1 MKKTKAISVLLVASM
16 AMSMTGCSGAKK
28 KVIEAAD
35 EYAKAILSAD
45 AGDIADLMKDDD
57 EAEAVLENFFDRY
70 SSSEDLNDVYEFILE
85 NTTYKIDKKSV
96 EVKDKKA
103 SATIVFTMIDYMDV
117 YDELDD
123 DSADAEDFMDALE
136 EGKENTCEVELDVE
150 FKLVK
155 DDWKI
160 IDKDNEGLLEFYE
173 FYTEIAELGLAGV
186 PYISSSTF
194 EDKIM
199 NSIGIDSDD
208 ISRYE
213 GSYYDV
219 SYYYSD
225 DYQFMYYEYD
235 DADDAQDIFEDA
247 YEELLDEI
255 DGGDMTGSYYYDG
268 TSGYVVFDGECY
280 GVYMHGGFFIRDNI
294 LIEVYTND
302 DGSNEVTTI
311 DSFLNSIGFPGP

>member
-1 MKKTKAISVLLVASM
+1 MKKTKAISVLLIASM

-57 EAEAVLENFFDRY
+57 EAEAALEGFFDRY
-70 SSSEDLNDVYEFILE
+70 SSSEELNDVYEYILE

-123 DSADAEDFMDALE
+123 DSADAEDFLDALE
-136 EGKENTCEVELDVE
+136 DGIENTCEVELDVE

-160 IDKDNEGLLEFYE
+160 VDKDNEDLLEFYE
-173 FYTEIAELGLAGV
+173 FYPEIAELGLAGV
-186 PYISSSTF
+186 PYISKTSF
-194 EDKIM
+194 QDQVID
-199 NSIGIDSDD
+199 SIGIDSDD
-208 ISRYE
+208 FSSYE
-213 GSYYDV
+213 SSYYSV
-219 SYYYSD
+219 AYYYNS
-225 DYQFMYYEYD
+225 DYQFVYYEYD
-235 DADDAQDIFEDA
+235 DTEDAQDMFEDA
-247 YEELLDEI
+247 YEEFLDEI
-255 DGGDMTGSYYYDG
+255 EDDDMTGSYYYDG
-268 TSGYVVFDGECY
+268 TSGYVVFDGEYY
-280 GVYMHGGFFIRDNI
+280 GDYMHGGFFIRDNV
-294 LIEVYTND
+294 LIEVYTNE
-302 DGSNEVTTI
+302 DGSNEITTI
-311 DSFLNSIGFPGP
+311 DAFLNAIGFPKP